1 MTKIIPNDLLDRL
14 KDVYTDEELKML
26 QNQVDFIDS
35 FIVEHSN
42 EYKYSGDFR
51 KAVDG
56 ILTGILSGKTLNI
69 QQCENKLRGE

>member
-1 MTKIIPNDLLDRL
+1 MTKIIPNDLLDKL
-14 KDVYTDEELKML
+14 KNIYTDEEINLL

-69 QQCENKLRGE
+69 QQNENKLRGE

>member
-1 MTKIIPNDLLDRL
+1 M
-14 KDVYTDEELKML
+14 

-69 QQCENKLRGE
+69 QQNENKLRGE

>member
-1 MTKIIPNDLLDRL
+1 MTKIIPNDLLDKL
-14 KDVYTDEELKML
+14 KNIYTDEEINLL

-42 EYKYSGDFR
+42 EYKYSCDFR

-69 QQCENKLRGE
+69 QQNENKLRGE